1 MERKCLYCEAD
12 ISGKVSAAKYCSNSH
27 RVAHFYAKRMQGG
40 PTPPTGAKIALIG
53 EKDQLTLVEFLTKY
67 KISLSELLDGYKAK
81 QGVSGKAPVNDFLEA
96 RRRKAQGL

>member
-40 PTPPTGAKIALIG
+40 PSPPTGAKIALIA
-53 EKDQLTLVEFLTKY
+53 EKDQLSVMEFLTKH
-67 KISLSELLDGYKAK
+67 KISVAELLDGYKGK
-81 QGVSGKAPVNDFLEA
+81 QGVGKPPVNDFLEA